1 MQLTLHCESPSLR
14 GSGLKSYTFD
24 GGGDESWVSLFTRE
38 WIEIVWNTCKTN
50 LYSVS
55 LFTREWIE
63 IFTSVGTMK
72 WYTFV
77 SLFTREW
84 IEITSNAKT
93 KDGGRRLPLYEGV
106 DWNLWV
112 VKKRLY
118 GAIVSLFTREWI
130 EIIRLTAFFPAVF
143 SLPLYEGVDW
153 NFHKSLWISVQ
164 VLVSL
169 FTREWIEIPVS
180 WFAIRSNKSPSL
192 RGSGLKSKNAPVLYN
207 VFWSLPL
214 YEGVDWN
221 VLVERVV
228 TNDVSSP
235 SLRGSG
241 LK

>member
-1 MQLTLHCESPSLR
+1 MDWNFDVSIIAFVNVKSPSLR
-14 GSGLKSYTFD
+14 GSGLKLLIFD
-24 GGGDESWVSLFTRE
+24 IGKPN
-38 WIEIVWNTCKTN
+38 I
-50 LYSVS
+50 
-55 LFTREWIE
+55 
-63 IFTSVGTMK
+63 
-72 WYTFV
+72 FV

-221 VLVERVV
+221 SCFLICHQVKQVSLFTREWIEIKKRSCVV
-228 TNDVSSP
+228 
-235 SLRGSG
+235 
-241 LK
+241 